1 MPEQATKPAARL
13 ETELLQQ
20 LQHSGI
26 QRDHLRE
33 LVAAVVGIHSKLGG
47 VRVFPR
53 GIRAPDSLTLRAV
66 LTGPDIKELLNELL
80 HTKLVS
86 GIVVFP
92 YGVLQTEA
100 FQIDVSIGGIPE
112 AGGIGLQTRG

>member
-26 QRDHLRE
+26 EKDRLRE
-33 LVAAVVGIHSKLGG
+33 LVTAVVGIHSKLGG
-47 VRVFPR
+47 IRVFPR
-53 GIRAPDSLTLRAV
+53 GLPAPDSLTLRAI
-66 LTGPDIKELLNELL
+66 LTAPDIKELLDELL
-80 HTKLVS
+80 HKKLVG

-100 FQIDVSIGGIPE
+100 FQIDVSIGGIPV
-112 AGGIGLQTRG
+112 AGGIGLQAGG